1 MYVTMMM
8 TDHILEPLLQ
18 LNGEVPMM
26 HHAPMI
32 NGDATQ
38 QVILVQVNP
47 GETFTIRREDGT
59 LQCIQGPAEVPMMSP
74 NGSIP
79 PIHVPPGYISQVLED
94 NTGVWRVVVTP
105 HSECYPP
112 SYSPALSPTHHL
124 PPPYMTHPH
133 FIPTTPA
140 TYYPP
145 ASPGDVG
152 PHQYYQHRL
161 PPIYPEEIIPL
172 YNMTTFLGREEH
184 SKPPPKKL
192 KERPGDRQGVSRVTT
207 PPSSAYKS
215 GPQCGATPNGYGK
228 AHASAVATG
237 GGAGGGSPGTKRV
250 ERRARGSPRHTEG
263 EQQESDLDSRR
274 EHDVPS
280 GLDKPQVSKIQSRTA
295 LVSWGRAPWAG
306 GSGRGQADGA
316 PPTCIY
322 ELLLADKGSDGKYRV
337 VYSGEELQYT
347 LTDLRPATDYHVRVS
362 AVCNSVKGPHS
373 EPRTFTTHSAPPD
386 TPLSPRLSHR
396 TKSTLTLQWKPPV
409 DNGSKITSY
418 ILEWDEGKKNSV
430 FRECYFGNQRHFK
443 VMRLCPAVGY
453 TFRVAALNDIGPSGF
468 SSEVVFHTTGSLP
481 QMPVAPR
488 LLRAE
493 PTWVALE
500 WTRPGGCGPEE
511 ALTYTLEM
519 QDDGE
524 GAEFHTVYSGPELGS
539 KVEGLTRSTQYKFR
553 LSACSAEWRSAPSSV
568 LVCRTG
574 ADRPGPPTT
583 PALCDV
589 TPHSFRV
596 TWDPPQDDGGCED
609 LMYLL
614 EKVEGDSEAV
624 GQWEVVYRGPMREHV
639 CAGLRAATRYSV
651 RVSAI
656 STGGHSQST
665 DSLQA
670 CTLTLPPGPCHPPT
684 MQGPA
689 KHREV
694 NLQWEACDGEDESL
708 VYSVEMRGPELDAE
722 VLQVYQGTQTQCTVA
737 SLLPG
742 ATYRFRVSAA
752 NDAGD
757 GPYSDF
763 LEVTTAAG
771 PPDQCVAPVISLTS
785 HTCAV
790 VSWEVDQSSGADIS
804 GYLLSWGQD
813 QDSLELV
820 YSGTDTTYEVT
831 NLEAAVSY
839 CCRLQAT
846 NQAGA
851 GPYSEPV
858 WCCTP
863 PAAPDAVSGLRVCEH
878 APSPDGA
885 DSPSPDGADPFSF
898 STCLALAWDEPRCNG
913 QEITCYTIAMG
924 DELVTVTSS
933 STCHVIRDLQPDT
946 EYSVQVRAENAA
958 GVGPFGPSLW
968 VRTRPLPPPAP
979 RLECAAVGPQS
990 LRLRWG
996 ESGRGLLAN
1005 HITYILQMED
1015 KNQRFVPI
1023 YRGPSRTYRVQRLS
1037 ESSRYTFRIQA
1048 VSGAGEGPFSD
1059 TCSFTTAKSVPPT
1072 LKAPQVTQLEGNTC
1086 EVSWESVPPMRGDRI
1101 SYVLQVR
1108 GGRESEYRQV
1118 YKGEDTT
1125 FQLSG
1130 LQWNTDYRARVFV
1143 CRRCSD
1149 TTQELCGS
1157 LSTSTCFSPRRST
1170 STSAGEV
1177 TLASAAV
1184 SGGLTD
1190 EQFAGLIVLGVA
1202 SFSIFIAYLL
1212 QLLI

>member
-8 TDHILEPLLQ
+8 TDHMLEPLLQ
-18 LNGEVPMM
+18 LNVEVPMM
-26 HHAPMI
+26 HHAPMM

-133 FIPTTPA
+133 FIPTSPA
-140 TYYPP
+140 AYYPP
-145 ASPGDVG
+145 ASHGDVG

-161 PPIYPEEIIPL
+161 APIYPEEIL
-172 YNMTTFLGREEH
+172 YNMTFLGREEH
-184 SKPPPKKL
+184 CKPPPKKL
-192 KERPGDRQGVSRVTT
+192 KERIGERQGLSRVTT
-207 PPSSAYKS
+207 PPSSTYKS
-215 GPQCGATPNGYGK
+215 GPQCSATPNGYGK
-228 AHASAVATG
+228 GHASAVATSPG
-237 GGAGGGSPGTKRV
+237 GGASGGSPGTKRA
-250 ERRARGSPRHTEG
+250 ERKARGSPKHTDG

-274 EHDVPS
+274 EQDVLS
-280 GLDKPQVSKIQSRTA
+280 GIDKPQVSKIQARSA
-295 LVSWGRAPWAG
+295 LVSWARAPRAG
-306 GSGRGQADGA
+306 ASGRGQADGA
-316 PPTCIY
+316 PPTCSY

-362 AVCNSVKGPHS
+362 AACNSVKGPDS
-373 EPRTFTTHSAPPD
+373 EARTFTTHSAPPD
-386 TPLSPRLSHR
+386 IPLPPRLSHR
-396 TKSTLTLQWKPPV
+396 TKSSLTLQWKPPV

-418 ILEWDEGKKNSV
+418 ILEWDEGKKNGV
-430 FRECYFGNQRHFK
+430 FRECYFGHQRHFK

-453 TFRVAALNDIGPSGF
+453 TFRVAALNDIGPSRF
-468 SSEVVFHTTGSLP
+468 STEMVFHTTGSLP
-481 QMPVAPR
+481 QMSVAPR
-488 LLRAE
+488 LLRAG
-493 PTWVALE
+493 PSWLVLE
-500 WTRPGGCGPEE
+500 WTRPSSCSPEE
-511 ALTYTLEM
+511 EPVYMLEM
-519 QDDGE
+519 QDE
-524 GAEFHTVYSGPELGS
+524 SKGAEFHTVYSGTELSS
-539 KVEGLTRSTQYKFR
+539 KVEDLSRSTQYKFR
-553 LSACSAEWRSAPSSV
+553 LSACSAGWRSAPSSV

-574 ADRPGPPTT
+574 ADRPGPPTA
-583 PALCDV
+583 PAISDV

-596 TWDPPQDDGGCED
+596 TWDPPQDDGGCGD
-609 LMYLL
+609 STYLL
-614 EKVEGDSEAV
+614 EKSEGTSEAI
-624 GQWEVVYRGPMREHV
+624 GQWEVAYRGPLREHV
-639 CAGLRAATRYSV
+639 CDGLRAATLYSV

-656 STGGHSQST
+656 GTGGHSQST
-665 DSLQA
+665 ESVLA
-670 CTLTLPPGPCHPPT
+670 CTLSLPPGPCHPPT
-684 MQGPA
+684 IQVPA

-694 NLQWEACDGEDESL
+694 NLQWEACDGENESL
-708 VYSVEMRGPELDAE
+708 LYSVEMRGPEQEEDD
-722 VLQVYQGTQTQCTVA
+722 VTQVYHGTQTECTVA

-742 ATYRFRVSAA
+742 ATYRFRVCAA
-752 NDAGD
+752 NDAGN

-771 PPDQCVAPVISLTS
+771 PPGQCAAPVVSLTS

-790 VSWEVDQSSGADIS
+790 VSWEADRSSGADIS
-804 GYLLSWGQD
+804 GYRLSWGQD

-820 YSGTDTTYEVT
+820 YSGTDTSYEVSD
-831 NLEAAVSY
+831 LEAAVSF
-839 CCRLQAT
+839 CCRLQAV
-846 NQAGA
+846 NQVGA
-851 GPYSEPV
+851 SPYSEPV
-858 WCCTP
+858 WCRT
-863 PAAPDAVSGLRVCEH
+863 PAAPPDAVAGLRVREA
-878 APSPDGA
+878 APSPDR
-885 DSPSPDGADPFSF
+885 SEPFSP

-913 QEITCYTIAMG
+913 QEISHYTIAVG
-924 DELVTVTSS
+924 DDHVASS
-933 STCHVIRDLQPDT
+933 TTCHVIRELQPDT
-946 EYSVQVRAENAA
+946 DVQVRAENAA
-958 GVGPFGPSLW
+958 GAGPFGPCLR

-996 ESGRGLLAN
+996 ESGKGPLTN
-1005 HITYILQMED
+1005 QVTYILQMED
-1015 KNQRFVPI
+1015 RNQRFVPI

-1048 VSGAGEGPFSD
+1048 VSEAGEGLFSE
-1059 TCSFTTAKSVPPT
+1059 TCSFSTTKSVPPT
-1072 LKAPQVTQLEGNTC
+1072 LKAPRVAQLEGNTC
-1086 EVSWESVPPMRGDRI
+1086 EVTWENVPPMRGDRI
-1101 SYVLQVR
+1101 SYVLQVL

-1130 LQWNTDYRARVFV
+1130 LQWNSDYRIRVLA
-1143 CRRCSD
+1143 CRRCLD
-1149 TTQELCGS
+1149 TSQELCGS
-1157 LSTSTCFSPRRST
+1157 FSPSTYFSPRRSP
-1170 STSAGEV
+1170 SASAGG
-1177 TLASAAV
+1177 AAV
-1184 SGGLTD
+1184 AGAASTRGLTD
-1190 EQFAGLIVLGVA
+1190 EQFASLIVLGVA